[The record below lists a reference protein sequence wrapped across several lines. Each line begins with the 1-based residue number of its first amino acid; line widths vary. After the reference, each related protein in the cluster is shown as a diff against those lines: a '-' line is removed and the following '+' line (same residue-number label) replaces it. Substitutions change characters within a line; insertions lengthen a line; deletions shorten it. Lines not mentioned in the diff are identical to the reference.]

1 MVRSAAVLIRT
12 RGVTATSFSEV
23 LADSKAPRGSIYHH
37 FPNGKEQL
45 AQDAIRWTT
54 ERAIRYQS
62 RCPART
68 PAEVLDW
75 FVAMWRQVVVD
86 SGATEGC
93 AIAGVAVDTGAGEG
107 SLMSVV
113 HSAFNA
119 YIDLVTDQLAAA
131 GVPGERARTLAITA
145 LAAVEGALIL
155 CRAER
160 SVTPLEVVASEL
172 RRLLPSGGQ
181 PGRTRTPARRR
192 SPQGERSASRRSR

>member
-23 LADSKAPRGSIYHH
+23 VADSNAPRGSIYHH

-45 AQDAIRWTT
+45 AEDAIKWTT

-62 RCPART
+62 RCPATT

-93 AIAGVAVDTGAGEG
+93 TIAGVALDTRADDA
-107 SLMSVV
+107 SVMSVV
-113 HSAFNA
+113 QAAFNA
-119 YIDLVTDQLAAA
+119 YIDLVTDQLTTA
-131 GVPGERARTLAITA
+131 GVPGKRARALAITA

-160 SVTPLEVVASEL
+160 SVAPLDVVASEL
-172 RRLLPSGGQ
+172 RRLLPSGRQ

-192 SPQGERSASRRSR
+192 SPQVARSASRRSR